1 MGNRAEDQ
9 TLPSSQIR
17 RRKVRATAQVRRIRH
32 DSRRNGHGRQGPR
45 CGQCTASPV
54 IVYARFHMYTAIG
67 YAAQSATAPLAPMTF
82 TRRSPRPDDVA
93 IEILYCG
100 VCHSDIHQARNE
112 WGIAVYPLMPGLEIV
127 GKVTEVGANVSKH
140 KVGDLVGVGCMVD
153 SCRHC
158 EACAQDLEQ
167 YCLEGPTLT
176 YATPDRIDG
185 SNPMGGYS
193 NSIVVSEHF
202 VVRIPEKLD
211 PAAAAPI
218 LCAGITTYSP
228 LKHYGVKAGDKV
240 GVLGMGG
247 LGHMGIKFAKAMGAE
262 VTLFTRSAS
271 KAEEGRRQGAD
282 YVIVSTDAEQMKAA
296 AGHFDFLLDT
306 IPVQHDLNP
315 YLETLRFDGVHI
327 LVGLIEPVDPALH
340 AANLVMKRRVLAG
353 SLIGGIAETQE
364 VLDFCAE
371 HGITC
376 DIEMLDIK
384 NINEAYSRMIA
395 GDVKYRFVI
404 DMATLKA

>member
-1 MGNRAEDQ
+1 MTHVGMVMADKGVAEENAPPQ
-9 TLPSSQIR
+9 PSSFM
-17 RRKVRATAQVRRIRH
+17 
-32 DSRRNGHGRQGPR
+32 R
-45 CGQCTASPV
+45 CS
-54 IVYARFHMYTAIG
+54 MYTAIG

-82 TRRSPRPDDVA
+82 SRRSPRPDDVA

-112 WGIAVYPLMPGLEIV
+112 WGIAVYPLMPGHEIV

-167 YCLEGPTLT
+167 YCLEGPTMT

-185 SNPMGGYS
+185 SNTMGGYS

-211 PAAAAPI
+211 LAAAAPI

-240 GVLGMGG
+240 GILGMGG

-282 YVIVSTDAEQMKAA
+282 HVIVSTDAAQMKAA
-296 AGHFDFLLDT
+296 AGQFDFLLDT

-376 DIEMLDIK
+376 DIEMLDIQH
-384 NINEAYSRMIA
+384 INEAYSRMIA

>member
-1 MGNRAEDQ
+1 MTHVGMVMADKGVTEENAPPQ
-9 TLPSSQIR
+9 PSSFM
-17 RRKVRATAQVRRIRH
+17 
-32 DSRRNGHGRQGPR
+32 R
-45 CGQCTASPV
+45 CS
-54 IVYARFHMYTAIG
+54 MYTAIG

-82 TRRSPRPDDVA
+82 SRRSPRPDDVA

-112 WGIAVYPLMPGLEIV
+112 WGIAVYPLMPGHEIV

-167 YCLEGPTLT
+167 YCLEGPTMT
-176 YATPDRIDG
+176 YATPDRVDG
-185 SNPMGGYS
+185 SNTMGGYS

-211 PAAAAPI
+211 LAAAAPI

-240 GVLGMGG
+240 GILGMGG

-282 YVIVSTDAEQMKAA
+282 HVIVSTDAAQMKTA
-296 AGHFDFLLDT
+296 AGQFDFLLDT

-376 DIEMLDIK
+376 DIEMLDIQH
-384 NINEAYSRMIA
+384 INEAYSRMIA

>member
-1 MGNRAEDQ
+1 MTPGGIAM
-9 TLPSSQIR
+9 
-17 RRKVRATAQVRRIRH
+17 AAQWYGAQNEPPH
-32 DSRRNGHGRQGPR
+32 LSLLF
-45 CGQCTASPV
+45 
-54 IVYARFHMYTAIG
+54 ARSTMYTAIG
-67 YAAQSATAPLAPMTF
+67 YAAQSATTPLAPVKF
-82 TRRSPRPDDVA
+82 ERRSPRADDVA

-112 WGIAVYPLMPGLEIV
+112 WGIAVYPLMPGHEIV
-127 GKVTEVGANVSKH
+127 GKVTAVGANVTQH

-153 SCRHC
+153 SCRSC
-158 EACAQDLEQ
+158 EACQANLEQ
-167 YCLEGPTLT
+167 YCLEGPTMT
-176 YATPDRIDG
+176 YATPDRVDG
-185 SNPMGGYS
+185 SNTMGGYS
-193 NSIVVSEHF
+193 DSIVVSEHF
-202 VVRIPEKLD
+202 VVRIPEKL
-211 PAAAAPI
+211 PLASAAPI

-240 GVLGMGG
+240 GILGMGG

-282 YVIVSTDAEQMKAA
+282 HVIVSTDAEQMKAA

-315 YLETLRFDGVHI
+315 YLDTLRFDGVHI
-327 LVGLIEPVDPALH
+327 LVGLIEPVDPPVH
-340 AANLVMKRRVLAG
+340 AGKLVMSRRVLAG

-371 HGITC
+371 HNITC
-376 DIEMLDIK
+376 DIEMLDIRQ
-384 NINEAYSRMIA
+384 INEAYARMIA

-404 DMATLKA
+404 DMATLKV

>member
-1 MGNRAEDQ
+1 MTHVGMVMADRGLAADNAPPQ
-9 TLPSSQIR
+9 LSSF
-17 RRKVRATAQVRRIRH
+17 T
-32 DSRRNGHGRQGPR
+32 R
-45 CGQCTASPV
+45 CS
-54 IVYARFHMYTAIG
+54 MYTAIG

-82 TRRSPRPDDVA
+82 SRRSPRPDDVA

-112 WGIAVYPLMPGLEIV
+112 WGIAVYPLMPGHEIV

-167 YCLEGPTLT
+167 YCLEGPTMT

-185 SNPMGGYS
+185 SNTMGGYS

-211 PAAAAPI
+211 LAAAAPI

-240 GVLGMGG
+240 GILGMGG

-282 YVIVSTDAEQMKAA
+282 HVIVSTDAAQMKAA
-296 AGHFDFLLDT
+296 AGQFDFLLDT

-364 VLDFCAE
+364 VLEFCAE

-384 NINEAYSRMIA
+384 HINEAYSRMIA

-404 DMATLKA
+404 DMATLTA